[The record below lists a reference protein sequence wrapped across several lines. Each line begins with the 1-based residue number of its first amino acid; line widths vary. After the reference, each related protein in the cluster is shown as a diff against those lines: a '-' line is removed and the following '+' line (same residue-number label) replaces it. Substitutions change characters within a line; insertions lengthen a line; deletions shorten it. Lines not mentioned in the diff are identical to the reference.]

1 MKLSTAINKAD
12 NVYVTLCTA
21 GYTIPVDIS
30 KAKAKDAMSQWL
42 STEDFETNGE
52 FCDEEDMPVAWFDYE
67 DGQLHLGN

>member
-1 MKLSTAINKAD
+1 MKLSPAIHKAD
-12 NVYVTLCTA
+12 NVYGPLCTA
-21 GYTIPVDIS
+21 GYTIPGEIS
-30 KAKAKDAMSQWL
+30 KAKAKDARSQWL